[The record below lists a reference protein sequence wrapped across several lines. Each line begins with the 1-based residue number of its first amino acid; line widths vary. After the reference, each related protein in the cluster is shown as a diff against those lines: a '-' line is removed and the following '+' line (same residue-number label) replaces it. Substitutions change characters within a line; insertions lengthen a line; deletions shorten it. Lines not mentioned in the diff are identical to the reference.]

1 MVADSTFLAR
11 KLNELSQSQLSSVCK
26 QLNPDTLKEL
36 LVVAAQANAA
46 ESNEV
51 GLPDDALLRRKA
63 AAIAEIE
70 ADLGEVDDPVEIL
83 LNLGES

>member
-1 MVADSTFLAR
+1 
-11 KLNELSQSQLSSVCK
+11 
-26 QLNPDTLKEL
+26 
-36 LVVAAQANAA
+36 VAAQANAA